1 MTLDSHTNCYVTG
14 WFDGTNNF
22 GGVTL
27 TNDNVGGQDIFVAE
41 YNSVGALQWAQQAGG
56 NSGNLDAGRGVGVD
70 TNGNIYVTGG
80 FYGPA
85 DFGSTNLLGDPS
97 GAEEFFLAKY
107 NNAGAVQWVQQ
118 SVSGGSTVYGLGLAV
133 DGAGNSYAV
142 GYADNSATIT
152 FGSVNLINT
161 NTTGTA
167 FSSSSMTTPGRPN
180 GRSCWAAPAV
190 TTPPKSRWMPPGMF
204 MCPGRSLRTL
214 RSEPAIWSAS
224 AQQTICSSP
233 SSTTPGL

>member
-1 MTLDSHTNCYVTG
+1 MRGQIRFSKVLLSATICVALLATSAQAQFLWSKRVASTVNQDNELAIGMTLDSHTNCYVTG

-161 NTTGTA
+161 NTTGYGIFLVKYDNTGTA
-167 FSSSSMTTPGRPN
+167 QWAQLLGGPG
-180 GRSCWAAPAV
+180 
-190 TTPPKSRWMPPGMF
+190 
-204 MCPGRSLRTL
+204 
-214 RSEPAIWSAS
+214 
-224 AQQTICSSP
+224 Q
-233 SSTTPGL
+233 